1 MDMNFVE
8 NEVGCMAYAI
18 YAEAHTQ
25 SREAQQ
31 GVGYLIMNRL
41 NSHKFGDSI
50 CEIVYSK
57 GQFQGISDIKKHKHA
72 NPNNEDFLK
81 SELIAVDVYFHRVMN
96 PIGSSLYFHDDSIKS
111 MSRKW
116 GKKQVKIDN
125 LIFY

>member
-1 MDMNFVE
+1 MDMNFIE

-25 SREAQQ
+25 KEAQY
-31 GVGYLIMNRL
+31 GVGYVIMNRL

-81 SELIAVDVYFHRVMN
+81 TELIAVDVYFHRVVN
-96 PIGSSLYFHDDSIKS
+96 PIG
-111 MSRKW
+111 
-116 GKKQVKIDN
+116 
-125 LIFY
+125 

>member
-1 MDMNFVE
+1 MDMHYVE
-8 NEVGCMAYAI
+8 NEVGCISYAI

-25 SREAQQ
+25 SIEAQR
-31 GVGYLIMNRL
+31 GVGFLILNRL
-41 NSHKFGDSI
+41 AAKKFGSSA
-50 CEIVYSK
+50 CEIIYAK
-57 GQFQGISDIKKHKHA
+57 GQFQGIKDITTKKHL

-81 SELIAVDVYFHRVMN
+81 TELLAVDVYFHRVVN

-111 MSRKW
+111 MAHAW